1 MTDPTIDAEIHNE
14 KQAQRDMSYNREAA
28 LDVQYE
34 HAIREHN
41 QTAFHLI
48 ACDEYEPIAEF
59 LKLAAQASRIGNGPS
74 ANEFRRKLCDD
85 LMQVGHKCWTHYA
98 EAYS

>member
-1 MTDPTIDAEIHNE
+1 MDPTTDAAIHNE
-14 KQAQRDMSYNREAA
+14 AQARRDSLYNREAV

-34 HAIREHN
+34 HAFREHN

-59 LKLAAQASRIGNGPS
+59 LKLAAQASKIGTSQS
-74 ANEFRRKLCDD
+74 ADEFRRKLCDE
-85 LMQVGHKCWTHYA
+85 LIQVGHKCWVHYS
-98 EAYS
+98 EAHS